1 MKKIIKLIFILII
14 STIVLGGC
22 GTKEE
27 VPNDM
32 DASRSDQSPSGVGEE
47 LYSFRAEV
55 IESGISLLITPS
67 EDSNE
72 AKSSDKI
79 SVHLT
84 GAVLMDEAGAT
95 ITTEELIAGDI
106 LVVTYNGII
115 MESYPAQITAT
126 KVEKVDHNNLLDGYL
141 ALINNIYQEDSGLN
155 NDIKKIALDTSEWV
169 NLTSIEKEMILAK
182 VKSTYGLEILEG
194 TYEELATQ
202 NIIDKE
208 NLLFPDGILIKISE
222 ITYDENK
229 EVIKCAISK
238 WRSGTGAIG
247 ADDVTAVL
255 KEGSWEITKEG
266 NWIS

>member
-1 MKKIIKLIFILII
+1 M
-14 STIVLGGC
+14 
-22 GTKEE
+22 
-27 VPNDM
+27 
-32 DASRSDQSPSGVGEE
+32 
-47 LYSFRAEV
+47 
-55 IESGISLLITPS
+55 
-67 EDSNE
+67 
-72 AKSSDKI
+72 
-79 SVHLT
+79 
-84 GAVLMDEAGAT
+84 
-95 ITTEELIAGDI
+95 
-106 LVVTYNGII
+106 TYNGVI

-141 ALINNIYQEDSGLN
+141 ALIDNIYQEDSGLN
-155 NDIKKIALDTSEWV
+155 NDIQKIALDTSEWI

-182 VKSTYGLEILEG
+182 VKSAYGLEILEG
-194 TYEELATQ
+194 TYEELADQ

-208 NLLFPDGILIKISE
+208 NLFFPDGILIKISE

-255 KEGSWEITKEG
+255 KEESWEITKEG